1 MFLKRVKIFHSVIFH
16 VMWSWPSKQGYAS
29 HVQMA
34 QILISAQI
42 YGLMFPYL
50 TWPWP
55 WWPYQIWHTVCAIQ
69 FATKGIRYFGSL
81 NTSRDSSNMLTTFS
95 GHHSKVPDH
104 LIQHWVHNEVIIAES
119 LQNICI
125 KKSTAHPF

>member
-1 MFLKRVKIFHSVIFH
+1 MDVLCLGSSTFSFLLEQRRRRKGGFNCATLLDCCFSEQTLTYINYNDQTYFGFIV
-16 VMWSWPSKQGYAS
+16 
-29 HVQMA
+29 
-34 QILISAQI
+34 
-42 YGLMFPYL
+42 YL
-50 TWPWP
+50 AFA
-55 WWPYQIWHTVCAIQ
+55 HTVCAIQ

-104 LIQHWVHNEVIIAES
+104 LIQHCVHNEVIIAES

-125 KKSTAHPF
+125 QKSTAHPF